1 MKYKVTTER
10 TDGEETIRF
19 TKVVE
24 MKMGQPRVGDTS
36 QTLTIPPITT
46 IVVSVTPI
54 KEKENGAQTK

>member
-24 MKMGQPRVGDTS
+24 MKMGRPRVGDTS

-46 IVVSVTPI
+46 TVVEVTLVEGKP
-54 KEKENGAQTK
+54 Q